1 MPTNKLLLNKGI
13 KRFAWA
19 LPAFFVGP
27 TIIHFAFIN
36 KLQPVFYLILIVGIA
51 ICIAAMVLVFLGL
64 KFIMKA
70 LFND

>member
-1 MPTNKLLLNKGI
+1 MPTDRILLNKGI

-27 TIIHFAFIN
+27 SIIHFAFIN
-36 KLQPVFYLILIVGIA
+36 KLQPVFYLILFVGIA
-51 ICIAAMVLVFLGL
+51 ICIAAIVLVFLGL
-64 KFIMKA
+64 KLIMKS

>member
-1 MPTNKLLLNKGI
+1 MPTDRILLNKGI

-27 TIIHFAFIN
+27 SIIHFAFIN
-36 KLQPVFYLILIVGIA
+36 KLQPVFYLILFVGIA
-51 ICIAAMVLVFLGL
+51 ICVVAIILVFLGL
-64 KFIMKA
+64 KLIMKS